1 MNPHQLFNEGRLTEA
16 INAVVGL
23 LRDNP
28 GNAQQRTFLF
38 EMLCFAGE
46 YDRADKHLDLLAGGT
61 HDRQMGAMLMRAAV
75 QTARTRDDMFAN
87 GEITPAAA
95 GPPVAGVLN
104 GKPFSSISDADPR
117 VGPRLEVFAAGNY
130 LMLPMAHLAEL
141 DMEPPKRLRDLL
153 WAPAHLRCGANFGG
167 GQDLGDVMLPVLSP
181 LSSRH
186 SDDLVRLGRVS
197 SWETDGSTEMLF
209 GQKLLLV
216 DGEEF
221 PFLEIRSLKI
231 SAPSGEADAVT

>member
-1 MNPHQLFNEGRLTEA
+1 MTPHQLFKEGKLTEA
-16 INAVVGL
+16 IDALVNF

-38 EMLCFAGE
+38 ELLCFAGE

-87 GEITPAAA
+87 GEVAPAEVGA
-95 GPPVAGVLN
+95 PIAGVLN
-104 GKPFSSISDADPR
+104 GKPFQSILDADPR

-130 LMLPMAHLAEL
+130 LMLPLVHIAEL

-153 WAPAHLRCGANFGG
+153 WAPAHLRCGAGFGG
-167 GQDLGDVMLPVLSP
+167 GQDLGDVMLPALSP

-186 SDDLVRLGRVS
+186 PDDLVRLGRAS
-197 SWETDGSTEMLF
+197 SWESDGSMEMLF

-216 DGEEF
+216 DGEEV
-221 PFLEIRSLKI
+221 PFLEVRNLTIT
-231 SAPSGEADAVT
+231 APSGEADAVT

>member
-1 MNPHQLFNEGRLTEA
+1 MTPHKLFQEGRLTEA
-16 INAVVGL
+16 INALVAF

-38 EMLCFAGE
+38 ELLCFAGE

-87 GEITPAAA
+87 GEVAPADQ
-95 GPPVAGVLN
+95 GPPITGTLN
-104 GKPFSSISDADPR
+104 GNPFQSISDADPR

-130 LMLPMAHLAEL
+130 LMLPLQHVAEL
-141 DMEPPKRLRDLL
+141 EMEPPKRLRDLL
-153 WAPAHLRCGANFGG
+153 WTPAHLRCGAGFGG
-167 GQDLGDVMLPVLSP
+167 GQDLGDVLLPALEP

-186 SDDLVRLGRVS
+186 AEESVRLGRVS
-197 SWETDGSTEMLF
+197 SWESDGSMEMLF
-209 GQKLLLV
+209 GQKMLLV

-221 PFLEIRSLKI
+221 PFLEIRTLKI
-231 SAPSGEADAVT
+231 AAPSGEADAVT